1 MKLREELEKRGFL
14 YQSTSEK
21 LFDIYDEGGQTFYF
35 GCDPTAD
42 SLHLG
47 NFVVFMNAVNFMKRG
62 NKLILIIW
70 GETGMIGDPG
80 GRDSERQMLSQET
93 LEYNVSKISEQ
104 VKGILDNLK
113 MLSGVDFVF
122 EVRNNQEFYKDMSF
136 SAFLREVGK
145 YITVNQMMSKE
156 TVKKRIEDPDQS
168 ISFTEF
174 SYMLLQAY
182 DYYWLHTK
190 EGVNLQLASSD
201 QRGNIVTG
209 IELIS
214 KKCGDEV
221 YGMTGPLIL
230 DSTGKK
236 FGKSEGNAIWLSP
249 GKNSPYFVYQYFMN
263 TSDADVE
270 RYLKLFTLLSLD
282 EIDSIVSAHNSDTA
296 SRWGQRTLAHYV
308 VQTIFGKRAVEA
320 AEKISEVLFWGED
333 KLELIKNMSSEEI
346 SALKQ
351 ETGGATLESLPL
363 NICDALV
370 MTGLESSKGNAK
382 KSIESGAIYLNE
394 EKVEKIDFEI
404 TDSDIINSKVALL
417 RKGKKTYKII
427 LK

>member
-1 MKLREELEKRGFL
+1 
-14 YQSTSEK
+14 
-21 LFDIYDEGGQTFYF
+21 
-35 GCDPTAD
+35 
-42 SLHLG
+42 
-47 NFVVFMNAVNFMKRG
+47 
-62 NKLILIIW
+62 
-70 GETGMIGDPG
+70 MIGDPG

-296 SRWGQRTLAHYV
+296 SR
-308 VQTIFGKRAVEA
+308 
-320 AEKISEVLFWGED
+320 
-333 KLELIKNMSSEEI
+333 
-346 SALKQ
+346 
-351 ETGGATLESLPL
+351 
-363 NICDALV
+363 
-370 MTGLESSKGNAK
+370 
-382 KSIESGAIYLNE
+382 
-394 EKVEKIDFEI
+394 
-404 TDSDIINSKVALL
+404 
-417 RKGKKTYKII
+417 
-427 LK
+427 